1 MQCSVEV
8 FGLFLYFPSCVHVLG
23 DSRVASE
30 EVDSLVAAIRVN
42 LKGVHQNTADLYRC
56 YCITSRHDIQGVLRS
71 IRLLVLLFEVSRIF
85 SPVLSALVL
94 LWR

>member
-23 DSRVASE
+23 DSCVASE

-42 LKGVHQNTADLYRC
+42 LKECIKIQVICIDVNTSQTVQNRRC
-56 YCITSRHDIQGVLRS
+56 TSG
-71 IRLLVLLFEVSRIF
+71 FEIHPTSCASV
-85 SPVLSALVL
+85 
-94 LWR
+94 